1 MTPGRIETTP
11 AEQLIALQKARD
23 QYVALADRLRDSAD
37 APGGA
42 EEKARQERDARRIA
56 DAYEKSIANMVT
68 GCRAREI
75 EVNGSRFGKL
85 WMGLLGLS
93 LVMLLAIAAF
103 LILGRGAAHL
113 KPGAVNSAVTVPTAE
128 NPRGARP
135 AASSSIPVYSPSV
148 PAATRPPEARPA
160 ISPPQQPPAVRAA
173 DSKGPGRHRASTAHS
188 PVSDTNAPSNSG
200 FVVKVLQPDGSL
212 REEVFPPS
220 TSLR

>member
-1 MTPGRIETTP
+1 MTRGRIETTP

-37 APGGA
+37 APGSA

-56 DAYEKSIANMVT
+56 DAYEKSIANMIT
-68 GCRAREI
+68 GVRNRET

-85 WMGLLGLS
+85 WTGLLGLS
-93 LVMLLAIAAF
+93 LVVLLAIAAF
-103 LILGRGAAHL
+103 LVLGRGAAHV
-113 KPGAVNSAVTVPTAE
+113 KPGAVNAAATVPAAE
-128 NPRGARP
+128 SQSGARP
-135 AASSSIPVYSPSV
+135 AEPSSIPVHSPSV
-148 PAATRPPEARPA
+148 PAVAR
-160 ISPPQQPPAVRAA
+160 PPQQPPAVRAA
-173 DSKGPGRHRASTAHS
+173 DSKGRGQHRANMVHRPGNDS
-188 PVSDTNAPSNSG
+188 PSDSG